1 MSAPRRT
8 RRRRDAAPASR
19 FLPKYGVASAAVG
32 KVDLAAAWRE
42 LGPRG
47 AGAIPIRVS
56 RNGVVTIACADAMR
70 AQQILS
76 DADDLCA
83 ELGRLAG
90 ISLTRLDPVIAD
102 HAVALP
108 EFDAPA
114 PKIISPAAQKAATE
128 AAQGMTEGIED
139 PALRDAIA
147 RAAAG
152 AIARRWDQTRTT

>member
-1 MSAPRRT
+1 
-8 RRRRDAAPASR
+8 
-19 FLPKYGVASAAVG
+19 
-32 KVDLAAAWRE
+32 
-42 LGPRG
+42 
-47 AGAIPIRVS
+47 
-56 RNGVVTIACADAMR
+56 MR

-76 DADDLCA
+76 DAEDLCA
-83 ELGRLAG
+83 DLGRLAG
-90 ISLTRLDPVIAD
+90 VSLTRLDPVIAD

-114 PKIISPAAQKAATE
+114 PKEISPAAQKAATE